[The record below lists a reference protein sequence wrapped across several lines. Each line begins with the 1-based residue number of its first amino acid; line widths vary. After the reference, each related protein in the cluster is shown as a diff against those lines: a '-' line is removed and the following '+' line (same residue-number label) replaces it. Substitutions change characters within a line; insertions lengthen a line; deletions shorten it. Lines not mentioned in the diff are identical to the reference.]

1 MQASTNL
8 TQAEIDSLVVM
19 REEEKLARDV
29 YLKLADRWNVPVFAN
44 IARSETRHMTVV
56 GQLIQANGL
65 TDPITDDTVGS
76 FTNPKFAQLYREL
89 VEAGSRSLN
98 DAYKV
103 GVKIEK
109 MDIEDLED
117 SLAQV
122 SNSNVRRVYQNLLRA
137 SQNHLRAFSS
147 QL

>member
-1 MQASTNL
+1 MRPSGNL

-29 YLKLADRWNVPVFAN
+29 YQTLAERWNAPVFSN
-44 IARSETRHMTVV
+44 IAKSETRHMTVV
-56 GQLIQANGL
+56 GQLIRANGL
-65 TDPITDDTVGS
+65 KDPVTDDTVGA
-76 FTNPKFAQLYREL
+76 FTDPKFAQLYNEL
-89 VEAGSRSLN
+89 VEAGSRSLD
-98 DAYKV
+98 DAYQV
-103 GVKIEK
+103 GVRIEE
-109 MDIEDLED
+109 MDIRDLQD